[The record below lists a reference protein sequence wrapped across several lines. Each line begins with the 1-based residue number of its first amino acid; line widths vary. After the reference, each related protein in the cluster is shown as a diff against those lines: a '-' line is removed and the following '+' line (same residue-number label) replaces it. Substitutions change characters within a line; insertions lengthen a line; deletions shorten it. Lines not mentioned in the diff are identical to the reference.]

1 MLQFMEKHRDKATS
15 ILSGFDRVVFR
26 GLLRSLIYPDGM
38 KAHLSRQDVPRR
50 EFGAHVEKTTKRLK
64 EALLSEALRVGRPV
78 IYLQSSRTRKET
90 VAKKILAQNPVDT
103 GLLCVLTCV
112 EPCMAYE
119 MRRNR
124 EAKRLERVYR
134 LRKCLHLYHY
144 YVHPVFGFMHARI
157 QTWYPFH
164 VQVCINGREWLGR
177 RLDKAGCAYTRHE
190 NSFPYLE
197 DPQMAQGFMDDLVR
211 LDWAE
216 ALNQM
221 AARLNPAHEELL
233 GPKTDYYWTAHQ
245 TEWAADITFPS
256 TQELQRIYPQL
267 VWGAITTFSSP
278 TVMRFLGKTLQG
290 PFQGEVVSRYRD
302 RSEGLSVQHE
312 ANANSVK
319 MYDKGE
325 RILRIERTINNP

>member
-1 MLQFMEKHRDKATS
+1 
-15 ILSGFDRVVFR
+15 
-26 GLLRSLIYPDGM
+26 
-38 KAHLSRQDVPRR
+38 
-50 EFGAHVEKTTKRLK
+50 
-64 EALLSEALRVGRPV
+64 
-78 IYLQSSRTRKET
+78 
-90 VAKKILAQNPVDT
+90 
-103 GLLCVLTCV
+103 
-112 EPCMAYE
+112 
-119 MRRNR
+119 
-124 EAKRLERVYR
+124 
-134 LRKCLHLYHY
+134 
-144 YVHPVFGFMHARI
+144 
-157 QTWYPFH
+157 
-164 VQVCINGREWLGR
+164 
-177 RLDKAGCAYTRHE
+177 
-190 NSFPYLE
+190 
-197 DPQMAQGFMDDLVR
+197 
-211 LDWAE
+211 
-216 ALNQM
+216 M